1 MSLLNKFGI
10 GPGSG
15 PSRDVS
21 RPVAAA
27 AGSGDRSRPKGGPTA
42 PAAGAARVSPSS
54 ETTRVSN
61 GLKELLWNLDGLGHG
76 TLLDLGAAWQTTLSF
91 FIEKGFRV
99 TADDLLRSWKQFL
112 DQEEKMLR
120 EAGKSHDPS
129 VDLTPA
135 GRATRFL
142 ESNLQYPAASFD
154 AVLLWDLLDYLEQ
167 PMATKTVACIT
178 ELLRPGGVVFAMFHS
193 KKPEGFQRYR
203 VADSSTLQVISSP
216 LLCPAQRV
224 YQNREIQDL
233 FARYRTTKSF
243 IARDQLRE
251 TLFIK

>member
-10 GPGSG
+10 GPGNG

-21 RPVAAA
+21 RSVASA
-27 AGSGDRSRPKGGPTA
+27 AGSGDKSRPKGSLPA
-42 PAAGAARVSPSS
+42 PAVGTTRVAPSN
-54 ETTRVSN
+54 EATRVSN
-61 GLKELLWNLDGLGHG
+61 GLKELLWNLDGLGRG
-76 TLLDLGAAWQTTLSF
+76 TLLDLGSAWQTTLSF

-99 TADDLLRSWKQFL
+99 TADDLLREWKQFL
-112 DQEEKMLR
+112 DQEEKSLR
-120 EAGKSHDPS
+120 EAGKLQDVS
-129 VDLTPA
+129 VDRTPA

-142 ESNLQYPAASFD
+142 ESNLRYPAASFD
-154 AVLLWDLLDYLEQ
+154 AVLLWDLLDYLEPQ
-167 PMATKTVACIT
+167 MATKTVACVT

-203 VADSSTLQVISSP
+203 VADSNTLQVIPSP
-216 LLCPAQRV
+216 VLCPAQRV

>member
-10 GPGSG
+10 GPGDR
-15 PSRDVS
+15 PSREVS
-21 RPVAAA
+21 RSVTSA
-27 AGSGDRSRPKGGPTA
+27 AGSADRSRPKSNLPGPAVGTT
-42 PAAGAARVSPSS
+42 RVASSS
-54 ETTRVSN
+54 ETSRVSN
-61 GLKELLWNLDGLGHG
+61 GLKELLWNLDGLGRG
-76 TLLDLGAAWQTTLSF
+76 TLLDLGSAWQTTLSF

-112 DQEEKMLR
+112 DQEEKNLR
-120 EAGKSHDPS
+120 ETGNTQDPS
-129 VDLTPA
+129 VDMSPA

-142 ESNLQYPAASFD
+142 ESNLKYPAASFD

-167 PMATKTVACIT
+167 PMATKTVACVT

-216 LLCPAQRV
+216 VLCPAQRV

>member
-10 GPGSG
+10 GPGNA

-21 RPVAAA
+21 RPVATA
-27 AGSGDRSRPKGGPTA
+27 AGSGDRSRPKGGPPT

-61 GLKELLWNLDGLGHG
+61 GLKELLWNLDGLGRG

-120 EAGKSHDPS
+120 EAGKSQDPS

-142 ESNLQYPAASFD
+142 ESNLQYPPASFD

-178 ELLRPGGVVFAMFHS
+178 EFAMFHS

>member
-10 GPGSG
+10 GPGNG
-15 PSRDVS
+15 PSPEVS
-21 RPVAAA
+21 RSVTSA
-27 AGSGDRSRPKGGPTA
+27 AGSADRSRSKSNLPA
-42 PAAGAARVSPSS
+42 PAVGTTRVASSS
-54 ETTRVSN
+54 ETSRVSN
-61 GLKELLWNLDGLGHG
+61 GLKELLWNLDGLGRG
-76 TLLDLGAAWQTTLSF
+76 TLLDLGSAWQTTLSF

-112 DQEEKMLR
+112 DQEEKSLR
-120 EAGKSHDPS
+120 EAGSTQDPS
-129 VDLTPA
+129 VDRTAA
-135 GRATRFL
+135 GRSTRFL
-142 ESNLQYPAASFD
+142 ESNLKYPAASFD

-167 PMATKTVACIT
+167 PMATKTVACVT

-216 LLCPAQRV
+216 VLCPAQRV

-251 TLFIK
+251 NLFIK